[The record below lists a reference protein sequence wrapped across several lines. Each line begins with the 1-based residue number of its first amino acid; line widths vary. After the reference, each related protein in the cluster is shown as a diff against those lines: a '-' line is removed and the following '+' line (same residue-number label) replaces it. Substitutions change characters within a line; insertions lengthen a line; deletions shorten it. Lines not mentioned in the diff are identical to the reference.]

1 MGKCIELSQ
10 FVMSSQLGQS
20 IFRTAALV
28 GCSWSAVVSIYQTCF
43 MEGTVV
49 NRRQGHGQ
57 PRFIDARGGRRLV
70 RVVHNSMTME
80 VGVEAQQGAD
90 TAVAETEAQQITQA
104 QIATLAQVTVGAG
117 HTTAATPTV
126 TLVQL
131 PNGQTV
137 QVHGVIQAAQPSV
150 IQSPQVQAVQIS
162 TVAESEDSQESV
174 DSVTDSQKRREI
186 LSRRPSYRKIL
197 NDLSSDAPGVP
208 RIEEEKSEEDAA
220 PAITTVTVP
229 TPIYQTSSGQYIAIT
244 QGGAIQL
251 ANNGT
256 DGVQGLQTLTM
267 TNAAAAQPG
276 TTILQYA
283 QTSDGQQILV
293 PSNQVVVQAASGD
306 VQAYQ
311 IRTASASTIGPGV
324 VMASSPALPSQGGAE
339 EATRKRE
346 VRLMKNREAA
356 RECRRKKKEY
366 VKCLENRVAVLE
378 NQNKTLIE
386 ELKAL
391 KDLYCHKSE

>member
-1 MGKCIELSQ
+1 
-10 FVMSSQLGQS
+10 
-20 IFRTAALV
+20 
-28 GCSWSAVVSIYQTCF
+28 
-43 MEGTVV
+43 
-49 NRRQGHGQ
+49 
-57 PRFIDARGGRRLV
+57 
-70 RVVHNSMTME
+70 MTME
-80 VGVEAQQGAD
+80 SGAEAQQGAD
-90 TAVAETEAQQITQA
+90 TAVAEIESQQITQA
-104 QIATLAQVTVGAG
+104 QIATLAQVTMSAG
-117 HTTAATPTV
+117 HATATGPTV

-150 IQSPQVQAVQIS
+150 IQSPQVQTVQIS

-208 RIEEEKSEEDAA
+208 RIEEEKSEEDVA

-311 IRTASASTIGPGV
+311 IRTAPASTIAPGV
-324 VMASSPALPSQGGAE
+324 VMASSPALPSQGGTE
-339 EATRKRE
+339 EVTRKRE